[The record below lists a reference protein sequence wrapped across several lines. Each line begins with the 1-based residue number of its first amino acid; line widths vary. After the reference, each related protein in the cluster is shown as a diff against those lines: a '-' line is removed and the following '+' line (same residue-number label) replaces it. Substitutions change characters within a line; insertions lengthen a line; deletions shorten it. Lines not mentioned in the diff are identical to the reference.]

1 MGQDGKMTDNKELR
15 ALKPCPFCGGEARLS
30 DAESGVDGMG
40 RLARNP
46 RCYKCGAD
54 LGYCSD
60 AGAATKAWN
69 RRPAEDA
76 KDARIA
82 ELEKAVV
89 DLREALGP
97 FARIDFKQRLLGA
110 IGDRGDWDLETIDVQ
125 LRFLRKARKVYA
137 QTSNAGG
144 ET

>member
-1 MGQDGKMTDNKELR
+1 MTERNKELR
-15 ALKPCPFCGGEARLS
+15 ALADRVRDHTETLAHNGGVSISLKQWSMFSNDYLQAAAAILALL
-30 DAESGVDGMG
+30 DES
-40 RLARNP
+40 
-46 RCYKCGAD
+46 
-54 LGYCSD
+54 
-60 AGAATKAWN
+60 
-69 RRPAEDA
+69 DA

-82 ELEKAVV
+82 ELEKVVV

-97 FARIDFKQRLLGA
+97 FARINFKQRLLGA

-137 QTSNAGG
+137 QTSNAGC